1 MTDDRTERLR
11 RRFDDVQ
18 SGGPTGS
25 DAQGDEGHEGD
36 GGGAGDSVRDRPSVL
51 MYLPPALREE
61 LDVRYDE
68 LNAEHRREHGEP
80 LGKNRDYYPAVVRA
94 GLTGEPVEEL
104 LDI

>member
-11 RRFDDVQ
+11 RRFDEAQ
-18 SGGPTGS
+18 SGGRTGRDDPGGGS
-25 DAQGDEGHEGD
+25 DGGD
-36 GGGAGDSVRDRPSVL
+36 AGDSVRDRPSVL
-51 MYLPPALREE
+51 MYLPPELREE

-104 LDI
+104 LDL

>member
-18 SGGPTGS
+18 STEPG
-25 DAQGDEGHEGD
+25 DAGDAD
-36 GGGAGDSVRDRPSVL
+36 GGGGSAAGDSVRDRPSVL
-51 MYLPPALREE
+51 MYLPPSLREE

-68 LNAEHRREHGEP
+68 LNARHRREHGEP

-94 GLTGEPVEEL
+94 GLTDEPLEEL
-104 LDI
+104 LDL

>member
-18 SGGPTGS
+18 STEPAGAAGDDGS
-25 DAQGDEGHEGD
+25 DDGD
-36 GGGAGDSVRDRPSVL
+36 GGDSVRDRPSVL
-51 MYLPPALREE
+51 MYLPPSLREE

-68 LNAEHRREHGEP
+68 LNARYRREHGEP

-94 GLTGEPVEEL
+94 GLTGEPLEEL
-104 LDI
+104 LDL